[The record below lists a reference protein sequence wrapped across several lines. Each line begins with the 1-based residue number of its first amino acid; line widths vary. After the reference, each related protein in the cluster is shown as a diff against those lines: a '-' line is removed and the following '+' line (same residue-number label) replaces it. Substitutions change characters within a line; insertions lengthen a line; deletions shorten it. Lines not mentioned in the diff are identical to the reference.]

1 MGVKL
6 VPYLFVGNC
15 LCATLI
21 IELELTEQWR
31 VNTDENGNKLR
42 LQDRWLSHSSLWL
55 LTCSC
60 KNSYEADQIQLTLS
74 VLIVQ
79 ASPTFGKK
87 TPNKLPDSAIKT
99 FH

>member
-1 MGVKL
+1 MGVNQ
-6 VPYLFVGNC
+6 VPYLFVESC
-15 LCATLI
+15 LCAILI
-21 IELELTEQWR
+21 MELELTEQWR

-42 LQDRWLSHSSLWL
+42 LQDRWLSHPSLWL

-79 ASPTFGKK
+79 ASQTFGKK
-87 TPNKLPDSAIKT
+87 TPKKLSDSAIKT